1 MADGSPTHFESLRA
15 EVRNEKTGT
24 GNWLKPFAAKEG
36 TGNEEVAI
44 VNRGIDECDEEEDKE
59 KTRGNGFF

>member
-1 MADGSPTHFESLRA
+1 LPVPVSH
-15 EVRNEKTGT
+15 
-24 GNWLKPFAAKEG
+24 AAKEG